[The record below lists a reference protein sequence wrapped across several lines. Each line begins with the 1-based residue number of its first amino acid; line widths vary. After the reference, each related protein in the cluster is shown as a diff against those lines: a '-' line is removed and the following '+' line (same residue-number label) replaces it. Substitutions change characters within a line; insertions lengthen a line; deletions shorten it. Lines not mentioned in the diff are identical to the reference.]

1 MLIIIHSFNHP
12 SNTAANPMYSL

>member
-12 SNTAANPMYSL
+12 SDTAANPMYSL